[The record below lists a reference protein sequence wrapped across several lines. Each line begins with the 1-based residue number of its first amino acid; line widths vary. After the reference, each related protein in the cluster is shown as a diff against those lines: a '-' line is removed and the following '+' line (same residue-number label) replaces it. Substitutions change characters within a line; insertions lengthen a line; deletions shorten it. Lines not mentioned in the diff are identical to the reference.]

1 MSRVGREHSTFVEIV
16 WFLDRLCSFI
26 SFFSFRSTPA
36 LFCPGSTLVE
46 RLYVTVVLQR
56 SSARFSSLLHMS
68 PDSALKGMRD
78 PLPLRAGAGVKL
90 RVNSLLSVIP
100 GPLGAP
106 VKRVNTGVKKPPC
119 VSFLL
124 GPLSNCYSNLCLC
137 VTARPAAAGERGRGS
152 GPSRAAGGAA
162 AGGEAA
168 RKPRRG
174 AGAAETCCYICWVK
188 HGLCCDLKRVLKTH
202 WSVAS
207 LKEMKARHGFFF
219 FYVWA

>member
-1 MSRVGREHSTFVEIV
+1 M
-16 WFLDRLCSFI
+16 LLLC
-26 SFFSFRSTPA
+26 T
-36 LFCPGSTLVE
+36 CP
-46 RLYVTVVLQR
+46 
-56 SSARFSSLLHMS
+56 

-106 VKRVNTGVKKPPC
+106 VKRVNTGVKNPPC
-119 VSFLL
+119 LSFLL

-137 VTARPAAAGERGRGS
+137 GTARPAAAGGDP
-152 GPSRAAGGAA
+152 GPGGAMRA
-162 AGGEAA
+162 HAGPCGA
-168 RKPRRG
+168 RPEERPRRG

-188 HGLCCDLKRVLKTH
+188 HGLCCHLKRVLKTH

-207 LKEMKARHGFFF
+207 MKEMKARHGFFF
-219 FYVWA
+219 DVWA